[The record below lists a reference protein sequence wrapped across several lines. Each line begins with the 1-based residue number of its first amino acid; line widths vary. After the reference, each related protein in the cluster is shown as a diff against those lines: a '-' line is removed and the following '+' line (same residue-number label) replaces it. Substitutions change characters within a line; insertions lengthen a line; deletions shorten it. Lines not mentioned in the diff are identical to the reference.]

1 MESADKMIAL
11 AVMSEP
17 LPIESHVIRLTD
29 IEINF
34 IADKIKERR
43 LKGSQSIPYE
53 NINSLSAYL
62 FEVNKI
68 PLLTA
73 EEEVALSC
81 LIRNYN
87 DEEARKALVESNLRL
102 VISLAKKFLGL
113 GLTFQDLIQE
123 GNLGLIEAVE
133 KFDPE
138 RGCRFATYATWW
150 IRQALIRGLAN
161 NGRTIRLP
169 VHISDIFQKFA
180 KYSLAFMQKNNR
192 PPTVEETSRE
202 LLPVSREKA
211 WRKVCR
217 RLKKQISIDHPLVD
231 RKVAEMEEKMA
242 QRIKNILNVAQDP
255 LSLET
260 PVGDEETTVGDL
272 VPVECS
278 PEEALIREELGSL
291 FSALSEREKKI
302 LCLRFGLIDGNV
314 CTLQE
319 ISNQFGIS
327 KERIRQKEED
337 ALKKLRSIM
346 KKQDWL

>member
-1 MESADKMIAL
+1 MMAL
-11 AVMSEP
+11 ALVSEP
-17 LPIESHVIRLTD
+17 LPVESAVIRLTD
-29 IEINF
+29 DEISTL
-34 IADKIKERR
+34 AGKIKERR
-43 LKGSQSIPYE
+43 SKGSHHIPYE

-73 EEEVALSC
+73 EEEVALSH
-81 LIRNYN
+81 LIREYD
-87 DEEARKALVESNLRL
+87 DEEARQALIESNLRL

-180 KYSLAFMQKNNR
+180 KYSLSFMQKYNR
-192 PPTVEETSRE
+192 PPSVEETARE

-217 RLKKQISIDHPLVD
+217 RVRKQISMDHPLVD
-231 RKVAEMEEKMA
+231 LKVGEMEGKMV

-255 LSLET
+255 LSLEA
-260 PVGDEETTVGDL
+260 PIGDEETTVGDL
-272 VPVECS
+272 VPVETT
-278 PEEALIREELGSL
+278 PDTDLIREELANV
-291 FSALSEREKKI
+291 FATLSDREKKI
-302 LCLRFGLIDGNV
+302 ICLRFGLIDGNV

-337 ALKKLRSIM
+337 ALKKLRAVM

>member
-1 MESADKMIAL
+1 MMAL
-11 AVMSEP
+11 ALMSEP
-17 LPIESHVIRLTD
+17 LPVESTVIRLTAN
-29 IEINF
+29 EINA
-34 IADKIKERR
+34 IADRIKERR
-43 LKGSQSIPYE
+43 QKGSQTIPYE

-62 FEVNKI
+62 YEVNKI

-73 EEEVALSC
+73 EEEVALSH
-81 LIRNYN
+81 LVREQD
-87 DEEARKALVESNLRL
+87 DEEARKALIESNLRL

-150 IRQALIRGLAN
+150 IRQAVIRGLAN

-180 KYSLAFMQKNNR
+180 KFSLAFMQKHNR
-192 PPTVEETSRE
+192 PPTVEETARE

-217 RLKKQISIDHPLVD
+217 RAGKTISMDHPLFD
-231 RKVAEMEEKMA
+231 RKFAEMEEKMV

-260 PVGDEETTVGDL
+260 PIGDEETTVGDL
-272 VPVECS
+272 VPVESS
-278 PEEALIREELGSL
+278 PDQDMIREELANL
-291 FSALSEREKKI
+291 FNALSERERKI
-302 LCLRFGLIDGNV
+302 ICMRFGLIDGTV